1 MEMGYKIFAISA
13 AIVVIIASIVVLV
26 HLDKNYSNEDYK
38 VISNKALH
46 IKHRL

>member
-1 MEMGYKIFAISA
+1 MERFYKIFAISA
-13 AIVVIIASIVVLV
+13 AIVVVITSLVLLV

-38 VISNKALH
+38 VISNKALY